1 MTFLVKLLHLWIR
14 NNWWKLNFMAQQ
26 ALCEWALR
34 LPTILL
40 GAPCSLTPNFQHVC
54 LLGIVKSISSA
65 RRWSAYLLLVVILQ
79 DANLKT
85 KSDKCNSFLADYIPN
100 LTTAAI
106 YHVDPLL
113 LTSTGCHFKICTS
126 LIIVE
131 FNLVANK
138 NSDEM
143 SYLDGATGNYCRR
156 AVWYCR
162 DVNPALMCS
171 RNVLLFRE
179 TFSNKPV
186 LLRRIIGLSM
196 NGLAQSR

>member
-1 MTFLVKLLHLWIR
+1 M
-14 NNWWKLNFMAQQ
+14 
-26 ALCEWALR
+26 
-34 LPTILL
+34 
-40 GAPCSLTPNFQHVC
+40 
-54 LLGIVKSISSA
+54 
-65 RRWSAYLLLVVILQ
+65 LLVVILQ

-143 SYLDGATGNYCRR
+143 FYLDGATGNYWRR

-171 RNVLLFRE
+171 RNVLLFCE

-196 NGLAQSR
+196 NGWRKADRRTMYHSLMHAQMLECNCLQLDLRPPPLSMGTIGPTRCLLDKACPITCRWRRLYVTD